1 MGSSERSLSQDL
13 VYDILSSPRRRY
25 VLYYLRQVDEPIE
38 LTALAEQVAAWEN
51 ETDPDS
57 LTDQERK
64 RVYVSLYQTHI
75 PKLDDAGIVDY
86 DKDDGTV
93 TLGPGATAID
103 EYLQQSSVETP
114 WQRIYLAIAA
124 AGTVLL
130 VVTALNVSVFAS
142 LSEALAAVLVVVA
155 FLVASLL
162 HYVEYRQRERETP
175 AELQRKR

>member
-86 DKDDGTV
+86 DQDDGTV
-93 TLGPGATAID
+93 TLAPGASAID
-103 EYLQQSSVETP
+103 EYLQKSETDTP

-124 AGTVLL
+124 AGSLLLLLTVFD
-130 VVTALNVSVFAS
+130 VSVFGVVADS
-142 LSEALAAVLVVVA
+142 VAALVVVVG
-155 FLVASLL
+155 FLVASVLQ
-162 HYVEYRQRERETP
+162 YVEYRQRKAETP
-175 AELQRKR
+175 PELQRKR